1 MNGAPMGNVLK
12 NVDFMRLNNPS
23 HRRKGQKQEKII
35 WFYAAKTEKKIIQW
49 SPLWIIFKGKMK
61 IAHLLRDQSAC

>member
-23 HRRKGQKQEKII
+23 HRRKGQKQKKII
-35 WFYAAKTEKKIIQW
+35 WFHAAKTEKK
-49 SPLWIIFKGKMK
+49 SSNGPPFG
-61 IAHLLRDQSAC
+61 